1 MKPFDKLTINQGYI
15 VELNNKE
22 KYFVFN
28 DKIIMNS
35 DNSINLDNYD
45 ENLIYNDT
53 DINHSFSISKI
64 YKYSDDN
71 LPRSFKSLFDEN
83 NLILVSDRNSCA
95 ELSYAYISNKLFLNK
110 KCYATE
116 NYGWC
121 YEWNPKNNT
130 DCQYRNIVKDRTQ
143 HHRLLLFN
151 MMINIQTYFNE
162 KFNDNKKYYYI
173 SYDKETDKFIK
184 KVSSHKDIDMFV
196 FYDEI
201 ALDSVFSI
209 LTEKD
214 LKILYNIT

>member
-64 YKYSDDN
+64 YKYSNDN

-110 KCYATE
+110 KCYAT
-116 NYGWC
+116 
-121 YEWNPKNNT
+121 
-130 DCQYRNIVKDRTQ
+130 
-143 HHRLLLFN
+143 
-151 MMINIQTYFNE
+151 
-162 KFNDNKKYYYI
+162 
-173 SYDKETDKFIK
+173 
-184 KVSSHKDIDMFV
+184 
-196 FYDEI
+196 
-201 ALDSVFSI
+201 
-209 LTEKD
+209 
-214 LKILYNIT
+214 